1 MTKGQIVPWCLEITS
16 ASFRL
21 RVAIF
26 PLALKVKNP
35 PLGAPCQSM
44 AGNQECKDLGAW
56 GRNTRFLEG
65 VSGSF
70 LPGGSLTLFPLPDGK

>member
-1 MTKGQIVPWCLEITS
+1 MTKGQVVPWCLEITS

-35 PLGAPCQSM
+35 PLGAPCQST
-44 AGNQECKDLGAW
+44 AGNPERKDLGAS
-56 GRNTRFLEG
+56 GEKHQISG
-65 VSGSF
+65 GSF
-70 LPGGSLTLFPLPDGK
+70 RFSSPWGLADLIPIS